1 VAAVDSI
8 RFDAAAVE
16 SADDETADDES
27 ADDESAAVSRNRSPT
42 AVDSRS

>member
-1 VAAVDSI
+1 VAAVDLI

-27 ADDESAAVSRNRSPT
+27 AAVRRNRSPT